1 MLIYNVTTKID
12 PSIHEKWVAW
22 MKDQHIPAVM
32 HTGCF
37 THYHFVRVLDIDDSD
52 GPTYAVQYFIKNR
65 AEYDRYIETYA
76 SALRQAACCLVLALM
91 RMFRY
96 TCHTPLYF

>member
-22 MKDQHIPAVM
+22 MKDYHIPAVM
-32 HTGCF
+32 QTGCF

-52 GPTYAVQYFIKNR
+52 GPTYAVQYFIENKEQYNK
-65 AEYDRYIETYA
+65 YIETYA
-76 SALRQAACCLVLALM
+76 STLRQDSMQLCGQLM
-91 RMFRY
+91 IGFRS
-96 TCHTPLYF
+96 LMAVVN

>member
-32 HTGCF
+32 QSGCF
-37 THYHFVRVLDIDDSD
+37 THYHFVRVLDIDESD
-52 GPTYAVQYFIKNR
+52 GPTYAVQYFIENR
-65 AEYDRYIETYA
+65 AQYDRYIETYA
-76 SALRQAACCLVLALM
+76 SALRQDSTKLWGQLM
-91 RMFRY
+91 IGFRS
-96 TCHTPLYF
+96 LMAVVN